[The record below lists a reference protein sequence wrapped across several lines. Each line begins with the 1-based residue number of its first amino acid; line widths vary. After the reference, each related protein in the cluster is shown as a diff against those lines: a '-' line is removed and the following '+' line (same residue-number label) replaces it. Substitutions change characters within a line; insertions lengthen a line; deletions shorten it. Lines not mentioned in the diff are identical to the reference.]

1 MNALLAKAHHHS
13 CKDQE
18 MERCLCC
25 VVEKERKKVMEK
37 NCSLVCVYLKKSC
50 EKEMS
55 VLITSSR
62 QR

>member
-1 MNALLAKAHHHS
+1 MNALFAKAHNHS
-13 CKDQE
+13 YKDQE

-25 VVEKERKKVMEK
+25 VVEKEKEVMEK
-37 NCSLVCVYLKKSC
+37 NCSLGCVYLKKIC
-50 EKEMS
+50 EMEMR